1 MRMLLAAVLAA
12 GSLVAFAPGVQ
23 AQTGTTP
30 APDSLEQTAAFA
42 RASWVSDRLPLRVG
56 DLITVVVDEQTA
68 AREEVSQV
76 ANGERSLDARL
87 KADIQS
93 GTGSGQNTDVRIGS
107 SLGSR
112 SDDRGTARRSGDLTA
127 VLSVRVTALLPNGLA
142 RIEGSR
148 KVTVDGRLQAVALT
162 GMVRAEDVSSMNTVI
177 SSRIADAVIT
187 YKGKK
192 IGPRNGIVGRV
203 LSMLWP

>member
-12 GSLVAFAPGVQ
+12 GLLVALAPGVQ
-23 AQTGTTP
+23 AQTGTSP
-30 APDSLEQTAAFA
+30 APDSLGQTAAFA

-76 ANGERSLDARL
+76 ANGDRALDAHL

-93 GTGSGQNTDVRIGS
+93 GTGSSQNTDVRIGS

-112 SDDRGTARRSGDLTA
+112 SDDRGTAQRSGDLTA
-127 VLSVRVTALLPNGLA
+127 VLSVRVTALMPNGLA
-142 RIEGSR
+142 RIEGAR
-148 KVTVDGRLQAVALT
+148 KVTVDGRLQAIALT
-162 GMVRAEDVSSMNTVI
+162 GMVRAEDVSPMNTVI